1 MFAFPLVHQLSAYN
15 EFRYTNVTVV
25 VFQQCFGNIYG
36 AVPFHHYFELENASQ
51 NQKWTKSIQILFLNQ
66 IPHTLNL
73 LVNYHWKPDFLV
85 RKCQNTISDSS
96 CFRSTLATE
105 DLSSET
111 LRISHTAE
119 NHARFT
125 IKNFP
130 GESGLASLLGNKLI
144 PFHIMH
150 DCY

>member
-1 MFAFPLVHQLSAYN
+1 M
-15 EFRYTNVTVV
+15 
-25 VFQQCFGNIYG
+25 
-36 AVPFHHYFELENASQ
+36 
-51 NQKWTKSIQILFLNQ
+51 
-66 IPHTLNL
+66 
-73 LVNYHWKPDFLV
+73 

-96 CFRSTLATE
+96 CFRTTLATE